1 MTKKG
6 DMLYAW
12 TNDAEIQKKAELGGA
27 VTALWKY
34 ALESKMLDAIL
45 VVTKGVDL
53 YDAVPV
59 LVTDP
64 KDLYKTAGSLHCGTL
79 LLPKLIKKYLS
90 ADKTRKIGVTV
101 KGCDAMA
108 FYELAKRKQLDLD
121 RIIMIGVNCGGSV
134 SPVLARKMIA
144 DKYGVDPDTVH
155 KEEIDKGQF
164 IIEYEG
170 GHKGISVDELEE
182 HGYGRRS
189 NCRRCKMKVPRQADL
204 ACGNWG
210 VIGPRAGKATFVE
223 VCSEKGANL
232 LDGAVKKGILST
244 EAANPKG
251 LDIRGKVEGAML
263 KLGDKWR
270 KKDFEGLGEGKDR
283 LKKIMAETSRCMK
296 CYQCIDQCPIC
307 YCVECTTRNPSMVP
321 PGELPVNFMFHLI
334 RYSHIADSCVNCGQ
348 CEEVCPSEIPNALF
362 MHAQQVELEKMFGHT
377 PGVNMELPL
386 MAYVEE
392 KEERARLNNTGSDMI
407 YQNVFNAVAKKN

>member
-34 ALESKMLDAIL
+34 ALESKMVDAVL
-45 VVTKGVDL
+45 VVTRGSDL
-53 YDAVPV
+53 YDAKPV
-59 LVTDP
+59 IVTDP
-64 KDLYKTAGSLHCGTL
+64 AKLKDTAGSLHCGTL
-79 LLPKLIKKYLS
+79 LLPKLVKKYLNG
-90 ADKTRKIGVTV
+90 AMDKKIGVTV

-108 FYELAKRKQLDLD
+108 FYELAKRKQINLDN
-121 RIIMIGVNCGGSV
+121 IIMIGVNCGGSV

-144 DKYGVDPDTVH
+144 DKYEVDPNVVH

-182 HGYGRRS
+182 AGYGRRT

-210 VIGPRAGKATFVE
+210 VIGPKAGKATFIE

-232 LDGAVKKGILST
+232 VDGAVKKGILAT
-244 EAANPKG
+244 EAPIPKG
-251 LDIRGKVEGAML
+251 LEIRGKVEGAMM

-270 KKDFEGLGEGKDR
+270 KHDFEGLGEGKER
-283 LKKIMAETSRCMK
+283 LKKIMEETSRCIK

-307 YCVECTTRNPSMVP
+307 YCVDCTTRNPAYVK
-321 PGELPVNFMFHLI
+321 PGQLPVDFMFHLI
-334 RYSHIADSCVNCGQ
+334 RFAHIASSCVNCGQ
-348 CEEVCPSEIPNALF
+348 CEEVCPMEIPNALF
-362 MHAQQVELEKMFGHT
+362 MHAQQVELEKMFGHV
-377 PGVNMELPL
+377 PGVSMELPIL
-386 MAYVEE
+386 AFVEE
-392 KEERARLNNTGSDMI
+392 KEERKRLANTGSDMI
-407 YQNVFNAVAKKN
+407 FENVFYPVPK

>member
-34 ALESKMLDAIL
+34 ALESKMVDAVL
-45 VVTKGVDL
+45 AVTKGVDL

-64 KDLYKTAGSLHCGTL
+64 KDLAKTAGSLHCGTL
-79 LLPKLIKKYLS
+79 LLPKLIKKYCNGA
-90 ADKTRKIGVTV
+90 ADMKIGVTV
-101 KGCDAMA
+101 KGCDAMG
-108 FYELAKRKQLDLD
+108 FYELAKRKQINLDN
-121 RIIMIGVNCGGSV
+121 IVMIGVNCGGSV

-144 DKYGVDPDTVH
+144 DKYGVNPDSVH

-182 HGYGRRS
+182 AGYGRRS
-189 NCRRCKMKVPRQADL
+189 NCRRCKYKIPRQADL

-210 VIGPRAGKATFVE
+210 VIGEKAGKATFVE
-223 VCSEKGANL
+223 VCSDKGAKL
-232 LDGAVKKGILST
+232 VDGAVKSGVLAT

-251 LDIRGKVEGAML
+251 LEIRGKVEGAML
-263 KLGDKWR
+263 KLGEKWR
-270 KKDFEGLGEGKDR
+270 KKDFASLGAALWETINK
-283 LKKIMAETSRCMK
+283 ETSRCIK
-296 CYQCIDQCPIC
+296 CYSCIENCPVC
-307 YCVECTTRNPSMVP
+307 FTAAEELKKGSLMVKS
-321 PGELPVNFMFHLI
+321 GELPPNPMFHL
-334 RYSHIADSCVNCGQ
+334 RRFAHISDSCINCGQ
-348 CEEVCPSEIPNALF
+348 CEELCAMDIPLALF
-362 MHAQQVELEKMFGHT
+362 SHAIRVEGDATFEPKLGKAT
-377 PGVNMELPL
+377 YSN
-386 MAYVEE
+386 
-392 KEERARLNNTGSDMI
+392 
-407 YQNVFNAVAKKN
+407 